1 MDELKRIKWQCRRGM
16 LELDVLLERFVDNK
30 YRGLSE
36 SDKSLFD
43 ELLSENDQDLF
54 MWFTAKAAPLDKY
67 GKLVEQIRSYR

>member
-1 MDELKRIKWQCRRGM
+1 M